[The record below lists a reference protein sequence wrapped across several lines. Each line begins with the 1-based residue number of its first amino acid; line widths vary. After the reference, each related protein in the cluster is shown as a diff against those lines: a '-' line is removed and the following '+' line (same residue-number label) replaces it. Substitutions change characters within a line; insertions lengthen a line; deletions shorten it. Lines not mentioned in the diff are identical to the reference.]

1 MKTNGIKRTYY
12 ITTDLEDD
20 IRKLA
25 YIRKTTLSAIVR
37 EAIEW
42 YMIAPETQEE
52 FDSVPETRLLRRD
65 GTVLTVGEKEKY
77 DVRENGC
84 NKEIIT

>member
-1 MKTNGIKRTYY
+1 METKGIKRTYY
-12 ITTDLEDD
+12 ITTDLEDS

-25 YIRKTTLSAIVR
+25 YVRKVTLSSIVR

-65 GTVLTVGEKEKY
+65 GTVLTVGREADGNAKEA
-77 DVRENGC
+77 
-84 NKEIIT
+84 